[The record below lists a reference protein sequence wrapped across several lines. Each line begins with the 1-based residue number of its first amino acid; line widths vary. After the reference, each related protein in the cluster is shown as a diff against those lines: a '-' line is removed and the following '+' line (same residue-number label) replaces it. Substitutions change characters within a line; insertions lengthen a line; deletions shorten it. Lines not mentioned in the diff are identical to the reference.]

1 MFTNEWPLE
10 LDELFTASN
19 LFSEFSTVIVWQLS
33 PRQTDYYKC
42 VITTIRQ
49 WPFPWMRFSR
59 RITGKRFILTIHHPL
74 YVTGHP
80 GCVLAFLLPDCLT
93 VASNKGR
100 SNYDTNNK
108 HHLFTSTFPSAA
120 SKRRFFVARRNKWE
134 KENQEKELFPKH
146 SWGKKQQQPHLNTFS
161 WKVNPKRHWQGHL
174 ECEIIQFW
182 WTLTLLCYFVRR
194 EALYIHSLE
203 LLPNWKPFPHMALN
217 IWEEKRCLFGWSFL
231 LLDFCIYV

>member
-49 WPFPWMRFSR
+49 WLFLWMRFSR

-80 GCVLAFLLPDCLT
+80 GCVLSFLLPACLP

-108 HHLFTSTFPSAA
+108 HLLFTSTFPSAA
-120 SKRRFFVARRNKWE
+120 SKRRFLLQERINE
-134 KENQEKELFPKH
+134 KKKTRKKNYSP
-146 SWGKKQQQPHLNTFS
+146 SIRGGKSSSNL
-161 WKVNPKRHWQGHL
+161 
-174 ECEIIQFW
+174 I
-182 WTLTLLCYFVRR
+182 
-194 EALYIHSLE
+194 
-203 LLPNWKPFPHMALN
+203 
-217 IWEEKRCLFGWSFL
+217 
-231 LLDFCIYV
+231 